1 MEPVKKLDAE
11 YVVTGE
17 LDVNNRKVAIAL
29 NLVGLALLFL
39 FGWIFSL
46 VAVAVRP
53 KIDSPS
59 PLGLFSGL
67 EPLTLVLGLVGV
79 LILHELVHGFFF
91 WVFTG
96 DRPKFG
102 IHILYAYAAAPG
114 WYLPRN
120 HFLVIGLAPFI
131 SLSLL
136 GLLLLP
142 VVPDSV
148 VPVLMLGLTFNAAG
162 SVGDLAVAGWLLSQP
177 RSLMVHD
184 TGPQMTFYKL
194 ATPPVAAMSLRWLKL
209 TDSFGVDQERARR
222 AFADLVAHYTEE
234 GRYYHDLQHVESVL
248 TTVDELKALAHDLAT
263 IQLAVWF
270 HDVIYDSRTDDNEI
284 KSAGYARQA
293 LSALE
298 LPPEVVDKVSELILA
313 TITHRAPADD
323 LDAQILLDA
332 DLAELGVDEAVF
344 NEQSE
349 ALRKEFAWVPEA
361 EFQANRKRVLNGF
374 LERERIYQTDQ
385 LFIALEDKARRNLAK
400 ALASPA

>member
-53 KIDSPS
+53 KIDSPN
-59 PLGLFSGL
+59 PLSLFSGL
-67 EPLTLVLGLVGV
+67 EPLSLVLGLVGV

-102 IHILYAYAAAPG
+102 VHILYAYAAAPG

-162 SVGDLAVAGWLLSQP
+162 SVGDLVVAGWLLSQP

-184 TGPQMTFYKL
+184 TGPQMIFYKL

-222 AFADLVAHYTEE
+222 VFADLVAHYMEE

-248 TTVDELKALAHDLAT
+248 TTVDELKGLAHDLAT

-270 HDVIYDSRTDDNEI
+270 HDVIYDSRAADNEI
-284 KSAGYARQA
+284 KSAGYARRA

-298 LPPEVVDKVSELILA
+298 LQPEIVNRVSELILT

-332 DLAELGVDEAVF
+332 DLAELGVDETVF
-344 NEQSE
+344 SEQSE

-361 EFQANRKRVLNGF
+361 EFQVNRKRVLNGF

-385 LFIALEDKARRNLAK
+385 LFITLEDKARRNLAK